1 MRHGCDAH
9 TPHRMRSY
17 WLTRKDTRASPP
29 KGGGMT
35 APRAGADRSADA
47 RMCLSVDNEVITS
60 LNSAARPIGV
70 PRISRTV

>member
-1 MRHGCDAH
+1 
-9 TPHRMRSY
+9 
-17 WLTRKDTRASPP
+17 
-29 KGGGMT
+29 MT